1 MAERH
6 TQGRVM
12 AGTIPVTINNQL
24 SQFHAVGIEGTPTA
38 LALTGVV
45 GDERDALSSADAR
58 RIAACWN
65 YCESLDTN
73 GMELAISIARP
84 IKTFIDESI
93 KKELELTAQRDQLLE
108 ALRELIG
115 AYADKPC
122 ARSGLM
128 DLLVTGEDIN
138 KARSAIANTTEGS
151 TAPQSADYKKG
162 FRDGMEYQERVEVDL
177 LEALIKAKRAQE
189 HALEVVRSYEEGGEC
204 SESGQFILE
213 DLASIDAAIAKATG
227 GGEFTPEQLAEPT
240 ITIQLPKGAI
250 GAMVSRN
257 GTTAK
262 FYPVKHL
269 PADDTEGGAA

>member
-1 MAERH
+1 MAAQH
-6 TQGRVM
+6 TQGPVI

-24 SQFHAVGIEGTPTA
+24 SQFHAVGIEATTTA
-38 LALTGVV
+38 VALTGVV

-65 YCESLDTN
+65 YCEDLDTN
-73 GMELAISIARP
+73 GMELAILIARP

-93 KKELELTAQRDQLLE
+93 KKELELTAQRDQLRE

-115 AYADKPC
+115 PHWEDNPC
-122 ARSGLM
+122 TNSGLM

-138 KARSAIANTTEGS
+138 EARAAIANTTGGS

-227 GGEFTPEQLAEPT
+227 G
-240 ITIQLPKGAI
+240 
-250 GAMVSRN
+250 
-257 GTTAK
+257 
-262 FYPVKHL
+262 
-269 PADDTEGGAA
+269 AA